1 MITVLKAYKYRVYP
15 TEEQKEILW
24 KTINGCRY
32 VYNWAL
38 EQRKKAYEAD
48 EKMPSCFTLNK
59 MLTAMKQDNEWL
71 YESSNPALQF
81 AIQNMDS
88 AYKHFFRRVKEGKE
102 KPGFPRF
109 KSKKN
114 PVQSF
119 QMINNY
125 RVNFEKNLIKL
136 PKLDT
141 EVEIVLDREF
151 EGKMKTGTVSVT
163 STGKW
168 FVSILV
174 DDGKELPEP
183 EPYTSHSTIGIDMGL
198 THFAILSDGTKIE
211 NPKHLR
217 NSEKRMVCLQRRLSR
232 KKKGSQNRKK
242 AIQKV
247 AKMHEKISN
256 QRADF
261 LHKLSITLIR
271 ENQAIAIE
279 DLNVKGMVKNH
290 QLAKS
295 ISDASWSTFR
305 TMLEYKASWYGK
317 TILKIGRFES
327 SSKLCSNCGYKPESM
342 GLHIRSWTC
351 PDCGT
356 VHDRD
361 VNAAINIKNI
371 ALGIDTGANRSGG
384 SVDLCSMEQGMKQK
398 LYTQA
403 GLGRF
408 ILSSVT

>member
-1 MITVLKAYKYRVYP
+1 VITVLKAYKYRIYP
-15 TEEQKEILW
+15 TEEQQLVLW

-59 MLTAMKQDNEWL
+59 VLTAMKQDNEWL

-211 NPKHLR
+211 NPRHLK
-217 NSEKRMVCLQRRLSR
+217 NSEKRLACLQRRLSR

-242 AIQKV
+242 AIHKV

-256 QRADF
+256 QRSDF

-279 DLNVKGMVKNH
+279 DLNVKGMVKNEK
-290 QLAKS
+290 LAKH
-295 ISDASWSTFR
+295 ISDASWSTFKN
-305 TMLEYKASWYGK
+305 MLEYKAAWNGK
-317 TILKIGRFES
+317 TVLKIGRFIA
-327 SSKLCSNCGYKPESM
+327 SSKLCSHCGYKPSEMS
-342 GLHIRSWTC
+342 LSVRTWTC
-351 PDCGT
+351 PVCGSI
-356 VHDRD
+356 HDRD
-361 VNAAINIKNI
+361 INAAINIKNI
-371 ALGIDTGANRSGG
+371 ALGIDTGANRSGEPG
-384 SVDLCSMEQGMKQK
+384 ESWSLDRAMNQEPYSI
-398 LYTQA
+398 
-403 GLGRF
+403 GRD
-408 ILSSVT
+408 IPTPAI